1 MKIIFFGSDDFAA
14 RHLKALCN
22 SPHEILACVTQ
33 PARARGRHWK
43 VTPTI
48 VRDLALQNKIPVFEP
63 ETLKDPAILK
73 ALKDLNAELFAV
85 VAYGHK
91 LPEEIIGIPKLFC
104 INVHGS
110 LLPKYRGAAPINWAI
125 INGEKESGATIFKIN
140 KDFDSG
146 EIISQR
152 SIPIEESDTSVTLR
166 SKVCQLGVELLL
178 ETLSSIE
185 KEKYSLTK
193 QDSSKATLA
202 PKLTKELGAIDWK
215 KNAVGIHNLVRG
227 LLPWPTAYTQF
238 KGKMLKVLE
247 TEMSRETTAQKPGE
261 VLEITGQG
269 FWVSAGH
276 GKVHVKRVHLE
287 SSRPMEAKSFV
298 RGHKITIGFQFS

>member
-14 RHLKALCN
+14 RHLKALCD
-22 SPHEILACVTQ
+22 SAHEILACVTR
-33 PARARGRHWK
+33 PARARGRHLEM
-43 VTPTI
+43 TPTI
-48 VRDLALQNKIPVFEP
+48 VRDLALQNNIPVFEP
-63 ETLKDPAILK
+63 ETLEDLAILK

-140 KDFDSG
+140 KSFDAG
-146 EIISQR
+146 EIISQK
-152 SIPIEESDTSVTLR
+152 SIPIEDDDTSVTLR

-178 ETLSSIE
+178 ETLE
-185 KEKYSLTK
+185 KISRHQHTLTK
-193 QDSSKATLA
+193 QDLLKVTLA
-202 PKLTKELGAIDWK
+202 PRLTRGMGNIDWNK
-215 KNAVGIHNLVRG
+215 SALEIHNCVRG
-227 LLPWPTAYTQF
+227 LLPWPAAYTQF